1 MGVFQQSLQLKQF
14 GALCLDLILL
24 AEPALASIAAFQ
36 HSADLPQQQERVA
49 TSALKSPTA
58 APVDG
63 SESYANGA
71 DPLAFASEVFVF
83 AALVS
88 CVASETAVNGSSALE
103 LLLLSARSLACPV
116 PFVCEWL
123 VSCLFD
129 NLFAL
134 SSPDRCRIC
143 TGRWSLASALGMN

>member
-1 MGVFQQSLQLKQF
+1 MRQLLHFSILQIF
-14 GALCLDLILL
+14 
-24 AEPALASIAAFQ
+24 
-36 HSADLPQQQERVA
+36 PQQQERVA

-88 CVASETAVNGSSALE
+88 CVASETAVK
-103 LLLLSARSLACPV
+103 
-116 PFVCEWL
+116 
-123 VSCLFD
+123 
-129 NLFAL
+129 
-134 SSPDRCRIC
+134 RIFC
-143 TGRWSLASALGMN
+143 S